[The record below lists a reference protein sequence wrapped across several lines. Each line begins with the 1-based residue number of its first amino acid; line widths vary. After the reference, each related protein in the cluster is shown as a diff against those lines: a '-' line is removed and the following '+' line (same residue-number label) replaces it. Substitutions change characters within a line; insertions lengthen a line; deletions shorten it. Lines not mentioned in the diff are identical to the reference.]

1 MGNEFSSC
9 GRMGGDETL
18 WSDLR
23 DSNYEK
29 NVEIMFPFLG
39 TFVRLSPPHTFFSET
54 GGYLYLL
61 SPSEK
66 SRRHSPKQ

>member
-1 MGNEFSSC
+1 MGNESSSC
-9 GRMGGDETL
+9 RRMGGDEKF
-18 WSDLR
+18 WCDLR

-29 NVEIMFPFLG
+29 NVKIMFPFWVL
-39 TFVRLSPPHTFFSET
+39 LPPSET

-66 SRRHSPKQ
+66 SRRHSPK

>member
-1 MGNEFSSC
+1 MGNEFLSC
-9 GRMGGDETL
+9 RRMGGDEKF

-39 TFVRLSPPHTFFSET
+39 TSVRLPPPPFFSET

-61 SPSEK
+61 RPSEK